1 MKLSL
6 YIAKRYLFA
15 KKSRNAINIISAVSV
30 AGVMVGTMALVII
43 LSVFNGL
50 EKMVTGIF
58 STFDPDI
65 RIEAARGKVF
75 VPDSLL
81 VVQLGETP
89 GIDNHACILEEN
101 ALLRYGEKQ
110 FIGTVRGVESHY
122 PALTGL
128 GGSMWDGEFLLSDQ
142 KGNEYAVVGL
152 GVANNLGL
160 RVNFVTPL
168 AIYLPNRRGS
178 ISNPESAF
186 NRHYIWPSGIFEVEQ
201 EFDSRY
207 IFLPIGIVR
216 DLLDYEN
223 EVSSIEVKLLP
234 GFDMKQVTSRV
245 KALFGSDYL
254 VRDRF
259 EQQELFY
266 KVMKS
271 EKLAIFIILTFIII
285 VASFNIIGSLT
296 MLIIEKEKDIKIL
309 RSLGAGDRLIRR
321 IFIYEGWMISVLGTL
336 AGLTAGFLVCWV
348 QQEFSIIRFQSESL
362 ILDAYPVVMKMQDF
376 LLSGAT
382 VVAIGYAAA
391 WYPVRYLNRKYLQ
404 KQEI

>member
-1 MKLSL
+1 
-6 YIAKRYLFA
+6 
-15 KKSRNAINIISAVSV
+15 
-30 AGVMVGTMALVII
+30 MVGTMALVII

-65 RIEAARGKVF
+65 RIEATKGKVF
-75 VPDSLL
+75 VPDSTLL
-81 VVQLGETP
+81 VQLRQVP
-89 GIDNHACILEEN
+89 GVENYAVTLEEN
-101 ALLRYGEKQ
+101 ALLRYGDKQ

-122 PALTGL
+122 PSLTGL
-128 GGSMWDGEFLLSDQ
+128 GESMWDGEFQLHDE
-142 KGNEYAVVGL
+142 KGNDYAVVGL

-168 AIYLPNRRGS
+168 AIYMPDRTGS

-207 IFLPIGIVR
+207 VFLPIGIVR
-216 DLLDYEN
+216 DLLRYTN
-223 EVSSIEVKLLP
+223 EISSIEVKLLA
-234 GFDMKQVTSRV
+234 GTDMQKATERV
-245 KALFGSDYL
+245 RSLFGNGYL

-296 MLIIEKEKDIKIL
+296 MLIIEKEKDIRIL
-309 RSLGAGDRLIRR
+309 RSLGAGDSLIRR
-321 IFIYEGWMISVLGTL
+321 IFIYEGWMISIIGAM
-336 AGLTAGFLVCWV
+336 AGLAAGFIICWAQQTFGLV
-348 QQEFSIIRFQSESL
+348 RFQSESL
-362 ILDAYPVVMKMQDF
+362 ILDAYPVVMKFPDF

-382 VVAIGYAAA
+382 VLTIGYLAA

-404 KQEI
+404 KQ

>member
-1 MKLSL
+1 MKLPV

-65 RIEAARGKVF
+65 RIEATKGKVF
-75 VPDSLL
+75 VPDSTLL
-81 VVQLGETP
+81 VQLRQVP
-89 GIDNHACILEEN
+89 GVENYAVTLEEN
-101 ALLRYGEKQ
+101 ALLRYGDKQ

-122 PALTGL
+122 PSLTGL
-128 GGSMWDGEFLLSDQ
+128 GESMWDGEFQLHDE
-142 KGNEYAVVGL
+142 KGNDYAVVGL

-168 AIYLPNRRGS
+168 AIYMPDRTGS

-207 IFLPIGIVR
+207 VFLPIGIVR
-216 DLLDYEN
+216 DLLRYTN
-223 EVSSIEVKLLP
+223 EISSIEVKLLA
-234 GFDMKQVTSRV
+234 GTDMQKATERV
-245 KALFGSDYL
+245 RSLFGNGYL

-296 MLIIEKEKDIKIL
+296 MLIIEKEKDIRIL
-309 RSLGAGDRLIRR
+309 RSLGAGDSLIRR
-321 IFIYEGWMISVLGTL
+321 IFIYEGWMISIIGAM
-336 AGLTAGFLVCWV
+336 AGLAAGFIICWAQQTFGLV
-348 QQEFSIIRFQSESL
+348 RFQSESL
-362 ILDAYPVVMKMQDF
+362 ILDAYPVVMKFPDF

-382 VVAIGYAAA
+382 VLTIGYLAA

-404 KQEI
+404 KQ